1 MGGGTSQGVT
11 PLLYPVAVDADA
23 LLAGLNERQTEAV
36 TTPGGPI
43 VVLAGAGSGKTRV
56 LTRRI
61 AWRIADGQTDPRRVL
76 ALTFTRKAAGELRGR
91 LRSSGLRDDVVAGT
105 FHAIA
110 LTQLRQRWSDRGI
123 TPPTLLDRKIRF
135 VAQLLGRRAR
145 VEPLDV
151 VSELEWARAR
161 LVAPNDYGTAAE
173 MAGRTPPIPPADM
186 AELMELYQQEK
197 RRRRLVD
204 FDDLLAL
211 AIRDL
216 RADHDY
222 ANAVRWRHRHLY
234 VDEFQD
240 VNPLQYE
247 LLRAWRG
254 DSNDLF
260 VVGDPNQAIYG
271 WNGADPNL
279 LAAFARREPE
289 SVVVDLK
296 DNYRSTPQ
304 ILTMATAALAGKSGQ
319 LIPHRGDGPVPTLN
333 AHPNDLAEAAA
344 IAQAI
349 KMAHTVGDSWGRQA
363 VLVRT
368 NAQLVPI
375 EQALAD
381 ENIPVRVRGGQG
393 PLATKEVKDE
403 LRSLS
408 RPGIDL
414 VAALSQLDESL
425 SDDTG
430 DDPDI
435 DEAPDA
441 ARPPIRNKTAADI
454 DRRQNLAAFSRL
466 VHEYL
471 SIDPDPSGPGLN
483 AWIATLQAGELDVD
497 GDAVELATFH
507 GAKGLE
513 WDVVHVAGLEKGF
526 VPISYAKTG
535 AQLAEEQRLLYV
547 AVTRAE
553 SELHLTWALERSF
566 GTKTMKRQP
575 SPHLELL
582 QSAIGHLQR
591 GHRPLDWKAK
601 IDLNRAKVSSK
612 GPIPKKTERNPVDD
626 PLFEALRSWRRDK
639 AKAADVPAYVIF
651 SDQTLRAI
659 AKRRPTTRSA
669 LAGMPGVGPVKL
681 ERYAGEVL
689 ELVTADVAAT

>member
-1 MGGGTSQGVT
+1 M
-11 PLLYPVAVDADA
+11 DADG
-23 LLAGLNERQTEAV
+23 LLAGLNERQLEAV

-61 AWRIADGQTDPRRVL
+61 AWRIAEGQTDPRRVL
-76 ALTFTRKAAGELRGR
+76 ALTFTRKAAGELRTR
-91 LRSSGLRDDVVAGT
+91 LRASGLRDDVVAGT

-110 LTQLRQRWSDRGI
+110 LTQLRARWNEKGI

-135 VAQLLGRRAR
+135 VAQLLGNRRG

-161 LVAPNDYGTAAE
+161 LVAPDDYGNAAE
-173 MAGRTPPIPPADM
+173 LAGRTPPIPAGDM
-186 AELMELYQQEK
+186 GELMDLYQQEK

-211 AIRDL
+211 ALRDL
-216 RADHDY
+216 TADSDY
-222 ANAVRWRHRHLY
+222 ANAVRWRHRHIY

-240 VNPLQYE
+240 VNPLQFE
-247 LLRAWRG
+247 LLKAWRG
-254 DSNDLF
+254 DSSDLF

-279 LAAFARREPE
+279 LGSFARREPT
-289 SVVVDLK
+289 SVLVDLA

-304 ILTMATAALAGKSGQ
+304 VLTMATAALAGKSTA
-319 LIPHRGDGPVPTLN
+319 LVPHRSDGPVPTLN
-333 AHPNDLAEAAA
+333 SFPSDLAEAAA

-349 KMAHTVGDSWGRQA
+349 KTAHSAGDKWSRQA

-375 EQALAD
+375 EQALSD
-381 ENIPVRVRGGQG
+381 EGIPVRVRGGQG

-408 RPGIDL
+408 RPGINI
-414 VAALSQLDESL
+414 VHALSELDASL
-425 SDDTG
+425 DDVEVEQTTQA
-430 DDPDI
+430 I
-435 DEAPDA
+435 E
-441 ARPPIRNKTAADI
+441 
-454 DRRQNLAAFSRL
+454 RRQNLAAFSRL

-471 SIDPDPSGPGLN
+471 TIDPEASGPGLM

-513 WDVVHVAGLEKGF
+513 WDVVHVGGLEKGF

-553 SELHLTWALERSF
+553 TELHLSWALERSF

-582 QSAIGHLQR
+582 QSAISHLQR
-591 GHRPLDWKAK
+591 GHRPVDWKAK
-601 IDLNRAKVSSK
+601 IDLNRATVRSK
-612 GPIPKKTERNPVDD
+612 GPIPKKTDRNPVDD
-626 PLFEALRSWRRDK
+626 PLFESLRTWRRDK

-659 AKRRPTTRSA
+659 AKRRPASRSQ

-681 ERYAGEVL
+681 ERYATEVL
-689 ELVTADVAAT
+689 ELVTDSDD

>member
-1 MGGGTSQGVT
+1 MDREG
-11 PLLYPVAVDADA
+11 LLD
-23 LLAGLNERQTEAV
+23 GLNERQIAAV
-36 TTPGGPI
+36 TAEGGPL

-61 AWRIADGQTDPRRVL
+61 AYRVADGQTDPRRVL
-76 ALTFTRKAAGELRGR
+76 ALTFTRKAASELRQR
-91 LRSSGLRDDVVAGT
+91 LRVMGMRDDVVAGT

-110 LTQLRQRWSDRGI
+110 LTQLRSRWVERGI

-135 VAQLLGRRAR
+135 VAQLMGRRSKA
-145 VEPLDV
+145 EPLDV
-151 VSELEWARAR
+151 VGEIEWARAR
-161 LVAPNDYGTAAE
+161 LVAPHDYGTAADL
-173 MAGRTPPIPPADM
+173 AGRTPPMPPDDF
-186 AELMELYQQEK
+186 AELMESFQQEK

-216 RADHDY
+216 QQDPDY

-254 DSNDLF
+254 DSSDLF

-271 WNGADPNL
+271 WNGADPEL
-279 LAAFARREPE
+279 LRRFARREPT
-289 SVVVDLK
+289 SVVIELN

-304 ILTMATAALAGKSGQ
+304 VLTMATAALEGKAPA
-319 LIPHRGDGPVPTLN
+319 LVPHLGDGPVPTLT
-333 AHPNDLAEAAA
+333 AYPSDLAEAAG
-344 IAQAI
+344 IADAI
-349 KMAHTVGDSWGRQA
+349 KTAHTVGGKWSKQA

-375 EQALAD
+375 EQALGDAGV
-381 ENIPVRVRGGQG
+381 PVRVRGGSG
-393 PLATKEVKDE
+393 PLGTKEVKDE
-403 LRSLS
+403 LRSLG

-414 VAALSQLDESL
+414 QHAIGELEASL
-425 SDDTG
+425 EPEPGEELTNA
-430 DDPDI
+430 
-435 DEAPDA
+435 EVE
-441 ARPPIRNKTAADI
+441 
-454 DRRQNLAAFSRL
+454 RRQNLAALTRL

-471 SIDPDPSGPGLN
+471 TVDPDPSGPNLL
-483 AWIATLQAGELDVD
+483 AWIATLQAGEMQLD

-513 WDVVHVAGLEKGF
+513 WDVVHVGGLEKGLM
-526 VPISYAKTG
+526 PISYAKTG

-553 SELHLTWALERSF
+553 RELHLSWAAERTY
-566 GTKTMKRQP
+566 GTKARKRQP
-575 SPHLELL
+575 SMYLDML
-582 QSAIGHLQR
+582 QSAISHLER
-591 GHRPLDWKAK
+591 GHRPIDWKAQ
-601 IDLNRAKVSSK
+601 IATSRGAVRSSK
-612 GPIPKKTERNPVDD
+612 NPLDKKVERNPVDD
-626 PLFEALRSWRRDK
+626 PLFEALRAWRRDR
-639 AKAADVPAYVIF
+639 ARAADVPAYVIF

-659 AKRRPTTRSA
+659 AKRRPASRA
-669 LAGMPGVGPVKL
+669 QLAGMPGIGPVKL
-681 ERYAGEVL
+681 ERFGGEVL
-689 ELVTADVAAT
+689 DIIGQHG